1 MFLTDFLLFIV
12 FQLLIVYPLGK
23 TILNFMGMKFWLIPS
38 LVFGVNI
45 GIVVLTIA
53 ALILGYT
60 NNYYLLPLI
69 AVISLILFFL
79 QIRNIK
85 FSKFNIRGILK
96 LPDLV
101 VISTILLCVLIQ
113 SFIVFP
119 NGVSTVGILRVKNVF
134 TEDGMWH
141 IAIINNLKKSI
152 PPSNPIFAG
161 EKLTNYNY
169 FSDIYIAVIQK
180 FTHIK
185 TLTLYFKLIGPFLA
199 LLCAV
204 SLYFILKVLTGN
216 QIIAGMGVLLITLA
230 STYYYIFGIFKPGLN
245 INPSTFFGNDYVS
258 RMVNYQLSFSY
269 LIITSFLYLLLHRKD
284 SFRFIII
291 ASFLIS
297 SGIGFKSY
305 GTILIIPALYIVG
318 FYNIFRKKFD
328 LIKIAFLSSIF
339 IAVLVYLFLGSGQ
352 AIKTVFTFD
361 PFWLIGNIFTDP
373 LRFSSA
379 GWAASRSYYLY
390 SNNYPGIA
398 YLYFKGLVIF
408 LFTQFGLK
416 ILGFL
421 YILKIKEN
429 KERDVILLI
438 SIIALT
444 GIIMPLI
451 FTQGGVKWNTI
462 QFIWY
467 SSFGLGILSV
477 LLISGFQKK
486 IGLKLILIILL
497 SVWVSYLPG
506 VLHYSKFYLSDAG
519 NLTTYNFQG
528 TQESYKAARF
538 LSGQPD
544 GVLLLDSKYSQ
555 TPFIMAI
562 SEKNAYF
569 ADESILSNLFLDW
582 YTRDQRTKLF
592 FDNFTSSEYKEKFLK
607 ENNISYVFTAKD
619 TLRPARYLDN
629 IFNNDEVWIYRTK
642 F

>member
-119 NGVSTVGILRVKNVF
+119 NGVSTGGILRVKNVF

-379 GWAASRSYYLY
+379 GWAASRSYYLD

>member
-119 NGVSTVGILRVKNVF
+119 NGVSTGGILRVKNVF

-379 GWAASRSYYLY
+379 GWAASRSYYLD
-390 SNNYPGIA
+390 SNN
-398 YLYFKGLVIF
+398 
-408 LFTQFGLK
+408 
-416 ILGFL
+416 
-421 YILKIKEN
+421 
-429 KERDVILLI
+429 
-438 SIIALT
+438 
-444 GIIMPLI
+444 
-451 FTQGGVKWNTI
+451 
-462 QFIWY
+462 
-467 SSFGLGILSV
+467 
-477 LLISGFQKK
+477 
-486 IGLKLILIILL
+486 
-497 SVWVSYLPG
+497 
-506 VLHYSKFYLSDAG
+506 
-519 NLTTYNFQG
+519 
-528 TQESYKAARF
+528 
-538 LSGQPD
+538 
-544 GVLLLDSKYSQ
+544 
-555 TPFIMAI
+555 
-562 SEKNAYF
+562 
-569 ADESILSNLFLDW
+569 
-582 YTRDQRTKLF
+582 
-592 FDNFTSSEYKEKFLK
+592 
-607 ENNISYVFTAKD
+607 
-619 TLRPARYLDN
+619 
-629 IFNNDEVWIYRTK
+629 
-642 F
+642 

>member
-1 MFLTDFLLFIV
+1 
-12 FQLLIVYPLGK
+12 
-23 TILNFMGMKFWLIPS
+23 
-38 LVFGVNI
+38 
-45 GIVVLTIA
+45 
-53 ALILGYT
+53 
-60 NNYYLLPLI
+60 
-69 AVISLILFFL
+69 
-79 QIRNIK
+79 
-85 FSKFNIRGILK
+85 
-96 LPDLV
+96 
-101 VISTILLCVLIQ
+101 
-113 SFIVFP
+113 
-119 NGVSTVGILRVKNVF
+119 
-134 TEDGMWH
+134 
-141 IAIINNLKKSI
+141 
-152 PPSNPIFAG
+152 
-161 EKLTNYNY
+161 
-169 FSDIYIAVIQK
+169 
-180 FTHIK
+180 
-185 TLTLYFKLIGPFLA
+185 
-199 LLCAV
+199 
-204 SLYFILKVLTGN
+204 
-216 QIIAGMGVLLITLA
+216 
-230 STYYYIFGIFKPGLN
+230 
-245 INPSTFFGNDYVS
+245 
-258 RMVNYQLSFSY
+258 MVNYQLSFSY

-379 GWAASRSYYLY
+379 GWAASRSYYLD

>member
-119 NGVSTVGILRVKNVF
+119 NGVSTGGILRVKNVF

-230 STYYYIFGIFKPGLN
+230 STYYYIFGI
-245 INPSTFFGNDYVS
+245 
-258 RMVNYQLSFSY
+258 LS
-269 LIITSFLYLLLHRKD
+269 
-284 SFRFIII
+284 
-291 ASFLIS
+291 
-297 SGIGFKSY
+297 
-305 GTILIIPALYIVG
+305 PV
-318 FYNIFRKKFD
+318 
-328 LIKIAFLSSIF
+328 
-339 IAVLVYLFLGSGQ
+339 
-352 AIKTVFTFD
+352 
-361 PFWLIGNIFTDP
+361 
-373 LRFSSA
+373 
-379 GWAASRSYYLY
+379 
-390 SNNYPGIA
+390 
-398 YLYFKGLVIF
+398 
-408 LFTQFGLK
+408 
-416 ILGFL
+416 
-421 YILKIKEN
+421 
-429 KERDVILLI
+429 
-438 SIIALT
+438 
-444 GIIMPLI
+444 
-451 FTQGGVKWNTI
+451 
-462 QFIWY
+462 
-467 SSFGLGILSV
+467 
-477 LLISGFQKK
+477 
-486 IGLKLILIILL
+486 
-497 SVWVSYLPG
+497 
-506 VLHYSKFYLSDAG
+506 
-519 NLTTYNFQG
+519 
-528 TQESYKAARF
+528 
-538 LSGQPD
+538 
-544 GVLLLDSKYSQ
+544 
-555 TPFIMAI
+555 
-562 SEKNAYF
+562 
-569 ADESILSNLFLDW
+569 
-582 YTRDQRTKLF
+582 
-592 FDNFTSSEYKEKFLK
+592 
-607 ENNISYVFTAKD
+607 
-619 TLRPARYLDN
+619 
-629 IFNNDEVWIYRTK
+629 
-642 F
+642 